1 MLATIRSLGLT
12 GIEPF
17 AVTAEVSVS
26 QAMPGF
32 DIVGLPDAAVRES
45 RDRVRS
51 ALLHS
56 GYPFPDGR
64 IVVNLAPAG
73 VRKVGSLYDLPILIG
88 LLSAQGILPEPQNAI
103 FLGELSLS
111 GEVRSVDGV
120 LPMLLGAAGLG
131 ISSAFIPAGNAAEA
145 SAVQGMTV
153 YPVAGIGELVSFR
166 R

>member
-88 LLSAQGILPEPQNAI
+88 LLSAQGILPETSAI
-103 FLGELSLS
+103 FLPFSYCLFTASFTAGSTCFAS
-111 GEVRSVDGV
+111 FKSV
-120 LPMLLGAAGLG
+120 PS
-131 ISSAFIPAGNAAEA
+131 ISMQINL
-145 SAVQGMTV
+145 T
-153 YPVAGIGELVSFR
+153 
-166 R
+166 